1 MLGRLQRFSVCRG
14 ATNIISHLGMKAKM
28 EFIFGKNFEREILG
42 LDMPIQY
49 KDWILLALLQA
60 VCECAVC
67 KRTWVCSFAYQV
79 YSVYDNE

>member
-1 MLGRLQRFSVCRG
+1 
-14 ATNIISHLGMKAKM
+14 M
-28 EFIFGKNFEREILG
+28 EFIFGKSFEREILG
-42 LDMPIQY
+42 LDMSIQC

-79 YSVYDNE
+79 YSVYMTSSKLFGLLKCSVSYDTNVT